1 MARVLFVQPNAG
13 WQWEALTEACDRNR
27 VALLAA
33 NRCKG
38 AEDIIGKLHP
48 EAVVCAL
55 HFPDG
60 DWRRIL
66 QVAKEA
72 RMPSNV
78 IVVSQHED
86 IHLYMMAMES
96 GAYDFATLD
105 TPKSDL
111 SWILQCAI
119 GNAENRREAKR
130 AMALSVSILS
140 SVARML

>member
-1 MARVLFVQPNAG
+1 MAKVLFAQPKTG

-27 VALLAA
+27 VALFAA
-33 NRCKG
+33 NRCKE
-38 AEDIIGKLHP
+38 AEESIGKLHP
-48 EAVVCAL
+48 EVVVCAL

-66 QVAKEA
+66 QVSKEA
-72 RMPSNV
+72 TMPSNV
-78 IVVSQHED
+78 IVVSQQED
-86 IHLYMMAMES
+86 LHLYMMAMES

-119 GNAENRREAKR
+119 GNAESRREAKR
-130 AMALSVSILS
+130 ATALSVSILGS
-140 SVARML
+140 IARML